1 MSEMNVTRRNFLSG
15 AALVSAAIAGAG
27 LAGCAPQSAAP
38 AASSSSAGE
47 TLGTTGAANS
57 TVGFDGTG
65 TLPWLGEAP
74 AISDDQVEEELT
86 ADVRSRRAGGP
97 RRGRGWREGGVP

>member
-15 AALVSAAIAGAG
+15 AGARQRRHRGGRTRRLRAAIGRAGRLFKQRGRDAWHH
-27 LAGCAPQSAAP
+27 
-38 AASSSSAGE
+38 
-47 TLGTTGAANS
+47 GAANS

-74 AISDDQVEEELT
+74 QSATIRWKKS
-86 ADVRSRRAGGP
+86 
-97 RRGRGWREGGVP
+97 

>member
-47 TLGTTGAANS
+47 TLGTA
-57 TVGFDGTG
+57 
-65 TLPWLGEAP
+65 
-74 AISDDQVEEELT
+74 
-86 ADVRSRRAGGP
+86 RRPQSATI
-97 RRGRGWREGGVP
+97 RWKKS

>member
-57 TVGFDGTG
+57 TVGFDPGS
-65 TLPWLGEAP
+65 A
-74 AISDDQVEEELT
+74 
-86 ADVRSRRAGGP
+86 RRPQSATI
-97 RRGRGWREGGVP
+97 RWKKS

>member
-27 LAGCAPQSAAP
+27 LAGC
-38 AASSSSAGE
+38 
-47 TLGTTGAANS
+47 
-57 TVGFDGTG
+57 
-65 TLPWLGEAP
+65 
-74 AISDDQVEEELT
+74 
-86 ADVRSRRAGGP
+86 P